1 MMVDV
6 SQEILDSIFSELAAL
21 RSEVAGLKAM
31 GALPTEETITLKEAA
46 RKIGRS
52 DEFLR
57 RKLIHGA
64 KFGEKLQGRW
74 VVHATLLREWWPD
87 RKAGAR

>member
-6 SQEILDSIFSELAAL
+6 SQEILDSIFSELAEL

-31 GALPTEETITLKEAA
+31 GALPTEETIALKEAA
-46 RKIGRS
+46 AIIGRS

-64 KFGEKLQGRW
+64 TFGEKIEGRW
-74 VVHATLLREWWPD
+74 VIYAALFHDWRAT
-87 RKAGAR
+87 GAR